1 MKILLKQTIA
11 LLILASFL
19 TILFYGFAMMAH
31 DTSGGMANDCP
42 FSIPNTTLCPQN
54 TQTAVLHH
62 VATFRS
68 FFNVSVN
75 LDIIAS
81 IIFLFLLASISFAL
95 VVNVPA
101 LAFSIRQNSFI
112 NFPLLTSSDQRITRW
127 LAFKTSPF

>member
-1 MKILLKQTIA
+1 MKIPFKQTIA
-11 LLILASFL
+11 LIILASFL
-19 TILFYGFAMMAH
+19 AILFYGVALMTHGPMGEM
-31 DTSGGMANDCP
+31 TNDCP
-42 FSIPNTTLCPQN
+42 FSIPGTTLCPQN

-75 LDIIAS
+75 LGIIAS

-112 NFPLLTSSDQRITRW
+112 NFPLLTSSDQRITHW